1 MNVTGSVTKSSQK
14 IDIVLKF
21 IKYLTINALIWLQS
35 QVKVTRVTITLV
47 KVKVSPSHITRVKV
61 LKYLVLKLL
70 SSVVNSNLKSYF
82 DEYADIVLHYYFGNV
97 SDNNTFTWLSK
108 VQVKVT

>member
-21 IKYLTINALIWLQS
+21 IKYLTINVLIWLQL

-47 KVKVSPSHITRVKV
+47 KVKVNPSNITRVSGVKV
-61 LKYLVLKLL
+61 TFQCVK
-70 SSVVNSNLKSYF
+70 SNLKSYF